1 MQFIFFDAA
10 DNRLFVRDD
19 AETATWS
26 VKGMTFSADFPFVAD
41 KKIERG
47 MRVGFV
53 DETGILQPF
62 EIRKVKTYEPDHYQ
76 EVTAEHIAISE
87 LTDEFYLGADVTDE
101 TAAEALATLLDGT
114 IWEVGNSTAENVSS
128 VDIDKGNVWQNVR
141 SIEQNWNVWITPRVT
156 FDATGITGRYLD
168 IAPAVGVWRG
178 VTIDINGNGDEMDV
192 TIDDSDVLT
201 AVYGLGGVDPASE
214 SDAPLTFASAVWEAT
229 EDHPEKPADQT
240 YVEDPTAKTLY
251 GRNGR
256 NRFGYYQNGNIHD
269 ADLLLEKSWEYLKTT
284 NKPKVTVECIIRD
297 LKRMGYADQGIRI
310 HDKVQVR
317 IQPIG
322 QILVLDVD
330 DLEVDLLDP
339 TATRPTIGTYI
350 PNIVYIN
357 RETNL
362 AATGGSYRNGGDDNS
377 SNEIKVFNTQIAYT
391 DNEIALEAYQRAY
404 QDGLLSNSL
413 LDAWASLNVSATNIT
428 GLVAGAGCQL
438 GADGRLVVDGNG
450 FPVFTDSNP
459 SNLYSRVTQ
468 AADEVNSLVTGVSA
482 GEFNDH
488 TAYAKNTYVTHK
500 ENGVTKLYQFTS
512 AHASGPWTGT
522 DVVEVTGLFTKVSQ
536 NSEAI
541 TLKVSKGDVATQL
554 SVECGNVTITGGDL
568 VVNGMITST
577 DLAAGNIY
585 IGNVQIGTYLEVG
598 YPNVA
603 MTVDQSG
610 NIAGESLSVSSGIS
624 GGSLTIEGSTADA
637 EITNAKALGLVYGLT
652 LTPPASGSSTYTLS
666 WTTVDGTPHSETFD
680 RAASSVT
687 LSGVWSGGNT
697 FTVTPYPQSAGSPF
711 VETVTYNIYP
721 TPSGGASSTTIDEF
735 SSTTHRASLAIGSSN
750 VSGGVVKQFVID
762 ASDVYDDGYTDGEIA
777 MLSMYD
783 VISVGKLSSGTVTAS
798 GSDVT
803 IPLSVVI
810 GDDLA
815 DPPVTKT
822 NNSKSVTANIAG
834 VLETA
839 TATLTTTA
847 HQMTPSFGKVGFASV
862 TIPAINLQD
871 DTFSSNGQYL
881 VPANKDGYGTINVSV
896 SGAVTSSTV
905 RGISQSAYNS
915 STATEILVSGT
926 PGSGYYTLHIGTA
939 TGETRDVKFK
949 TV

>member
-101 TAAEALATLLDGT
+101 TAAEALETLLDGT
-114 IWEVGNSTAENVSS
+114 IWEVGNSTADNVSS

-201 AVYGLGGVDPASE
+201 AVYGLGGVDPSSE

-229 EDHPEKPADQT
+229 EDHPAKPADQT
-240 YVEDPTAKTLY
+240 YVEDPTAKSLY

-284 NKPKVTVECIIRD
+284 NKPKVTVECIVRD

-488 TAYAKNTYVTHK
+488 TAYAKDTYVTHK

-568 VVNGMITST
+568 VVNGMITAS
-577 DLAAGNIY
+577 DLAAGTISAIDVGSGT
-585 IGNVQIGTYLEVG
+585 IGAGDITTGDLSVADTLTMAGGTLDASQADVSCGSLTVNGADIEDGIADAQIVLDSGTTYKLQIKRYGDTTWTDAGSFNRASAIRSVR
-598 YPNVA
+598 
-603 MTVDQSG
+603 TLTQSG
-610 NIAGESLSVSSGIS
+610 GTVNVGSKVYTVNANIVYDDNSTGSSTIAIPLTIGSYDSTLNSYPVTVAGISGIS
-624 GGSLTIEGSTADA
+624 ISATGAY
-637 EITNAKALGLVYGLT
+637 NA
-652 LTPPASGSSTYTLS
+652 
-666 WTTVDGTPHSETFD
+666 
-680 RAASSVT
+680 
-687 LSGVWSGGNT
+687 
-697 FTVTPYPQSAGSPF
+697 
-711 VETVTYNIYP
+711 
-721 TPSGGASSTTIDEF
+721 
-735 SSTTHRASLAIGSSN
+735 
-750 VSGGVVKQFVID
+750 
-762 ASDVYDDGYTDGEIA
+762 GYTAGETA
-777 MLSMYD
+777 MLSLYD
-783 VISVGKLSSGTVTAS
+783 VISADKLTSGTITAS
-798 GSDVT
+798 GSNVT
-803 IPLSVVI
+803 IPLSIVI

-834 VLETA
+834 VLYPDTA
-839 TATLTTTA
+839 TITTTA
-847 HQMTPSFGKVGFASV
+847 HQMTPPNGYAGFSSV
-862 TIPAINLQD
+862 VIPAINLQD
-871 DTFSSNGQYL
+871 DTFYSNGQYL

-896 SGAVTSSTV
+896 SASVSSTSYMSARAGQSAVDTFIAGATAVTSAAVSKDGAYSTYYKFSV
-905 RGISQSAYNS
+905 SIPGG
-915 STATEILVSGT
+915 ATN
-926 PGSGYYTLHIGTA
+926 YYYFHT
-939 TGETRDVKFK
+939 
-949 TV
+949 

>member
-1 MQFIFFDAA
+1 M
-10 DNRLFVRDD
+10 
-19 AETATWS
+19 
-26 VKGMTFSADFPFVAD
+26 
-41 KKIERG
+41 
-47 MRVGFV
+47 
-53 DETGILQPF
+53 
-62 EIRKVKTYEPDHYQ
+62 
-76 EVTAEHIAISE
+76 
-87 LTDEFYLGADVTDE
+87 
-101 TAAEALATLLDGT
+101 
-114 IWEVGNSTAENVSS
+114 
-128 VDIDKGNVWQNVR
+128 
-141 SIEQNWNVWITPRVT
+141 
-156 FDATGITGRYLD
+156 
-168 IAPAVGVWRG
+168 
-178 VTIDINGNGDEMDV
+178 
-192 TIDDSDVLT
+192 
-201 AVYGLGGVDPASE
+201 
-214 SDAPLTFASAVWEAT
+214 
-229 EDHPEKPADQT
+229 
-240 YVEDPTAKTLY
+240 
-251 GRNGR
+251 
-256 NRFGYYQNGNIHD
+256 
-269 ADLLLEKSWEYLKTT
+269 
-284 NKPKVTVECIIRD
+284 
-297 LKRMGYADQGIRI
+297 
-310 HDKVQVR
+310 
-317 IQPIG
+317 
-322 QILVLDVD
+322 
-330 DLEVDLLDP
+330 
-339 TATRPTIGTYI
+339 
-350 PNIVYIN
+350 
-357 RETNL
+357 
-362 AATGGSYRNGGDDNS
+362 
-377 SNEIKVFNTQIAYT
+377 
-391 DNEIALEAYQRAY
+391 
-404 QDGLLSNSL
+404 
-413 LDAWASLNVSATNIT
+413 
-428 GLVAGAGCQL
+428 
-438 GADGRLVVDGNG
+438 DGNG

-500 ENGVTKLYQFTS
+500 ANGVTKLYQFTS

-568 VVNGMITST
+568 VVSGMITSS

-603 MTVDQSG
+603 MTVDSSG

-624 GGSLTIEGSTADA
+624 GGSLTIEGSTTDA

-666 WTTVDGTPHSETFD
+666 WTTVDGTQHSETFS
-680 RAASSVT
+680 RAASVRTVRTLTPTGGSVNVGSKVYT
-687 LSGVWSGGNT
+687 VNANIVYTDNDTGVSDIQIPLVVGSYDSANTAYPVTVAGISGILI
-697 FTVTPYPQSAGSPF
+697 SATGA
-711 VETVTYNIYP
+711 YN
-721 TPSGGASSTTIDEF
+721 S
-735 SSTTHRASLAIGSSN
+735 
-750 VSGGVVKQFVID
+750 
-762 ASDVYDDGYTDGEIA
+762 GYTAGETA
-777 MLSMYD
+777 MLSLYD
-783 VISVGKLSSGTVTAS
+783 VISADKLTSGTITAS
-798 GSDVT
+798 GSNVT
-803 IPLSVVI
+803 IPLSIVI

-822 NNSKSVTANIAG
+822 NNSKSVTTSIAG

-847 HQMTPSFGKVGFASV
+847 HQMTPSSGKVGFASV